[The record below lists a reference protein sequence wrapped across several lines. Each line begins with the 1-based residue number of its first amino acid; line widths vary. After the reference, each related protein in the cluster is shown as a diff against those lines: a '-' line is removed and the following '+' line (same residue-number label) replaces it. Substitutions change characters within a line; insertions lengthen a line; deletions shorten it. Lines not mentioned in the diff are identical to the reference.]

1 MYFRASLVTVC
12 LMVFCAV
19 AFGAGAKAGP
29 ADAPPLRQG
38 ALPRTQWDHHAKGEL
53 WTRAAL
59 VALRTHGKALEQTVP
74 QDIATWC
81 PAYPDAAPEQRRAF
95 WVGMLS
101 ALAKYE
107 SRWKPRAVGGG
118 DLWYGL
124 FQILPSTA
132 RGYGCIATS
141 GAALQVGA
149 ANLSCAVRI
158 MAETVPRDRAIAIK
172 DGRWR
177 GVAAD
182 WGPMR
187 SAQKRDAMATWTR
200 GQSYCR
206 LLRSV
211 RPKPRP

>member
-1 MYFRASLVTVC
+1 MYPKAPLFVLC
-12 LMVFCAV
+12 LV
-19 AFGAGAKAGP
+19 AFCTAAAAGP
-29 ADAPPLRQG
+29 ADPPPMRQG
-38 ALPRTQWDHHAKGEL
+38 ALPRTQWDHHAKGAL
-53 WTRAAL
+53 WTQAAL
-59 VALRTHGKALEQTVP
+59 VALRTHGKGLEQTVP
-74 QDIATWC
+74 RDIAGWC
-81 PAYPDAAPEQRRAF
+81 PAYLDAPPEQRRAF

-107 SRWKPRAVGGG
+107 SRWRPKAVGGG

-124 FQILPSTA
+124 FQILPATA
-132 RGYGCIATS
+132 RGYGCAATS
-141 GAALQVGA
+141 GAALQSGA

-158 MAETVPRDRAIAIK
+158 MARTVPRDRAIAIK

-187 SAQKRDAMATWTR
+187 SAQKRDAMSAWTR
-200 GQSYCR
+200 DQGYCR
-206 LLRSV
+206 LSGSV